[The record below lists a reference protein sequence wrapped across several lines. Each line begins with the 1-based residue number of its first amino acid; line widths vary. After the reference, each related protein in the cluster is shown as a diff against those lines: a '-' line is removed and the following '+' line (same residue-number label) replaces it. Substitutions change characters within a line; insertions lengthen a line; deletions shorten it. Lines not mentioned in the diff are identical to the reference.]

1 MDSRNNVSCNTF
13 NKQNR
18 AALCFKYLKTKRRLA
33 NITKNDLRIRFDRK
47 QRQQRLAFVFVL
59 SIMFNVL
66 ISRQCET
73 RERLI
78 WCKERSKHFW
88 NQTVKVVFKTNDWY
102 ENFRMRKETFEYLCN
117 KLRTYVS
124 KQQTKMRQPISVEER
139 VAVTLWYLSTG
150 SEFRTVA
157 WLFGISK
164 SSVCLIVRETCEA
177 IVHVLQKQMI
187 KLPKGDILDQVIEG
201 FEFRWGFPNCFG
213 AVDGTHIPVTPPSNC
228 RTDYFNRKG
237 SYSIIL
243 QGLVD
248 FKYLF
253 TDINVGWPGKVHDAR
268 VFRNSNIYTKGCQGT
283 LCPPRPRNINGT
295 DVPLVI
301 LGDPAYPLLPWLM
314 KPFPDNGRL
323 NDGQKT
329 FNYRQSRARMVVEN
343 AFGRLK
349 GRWRVL
355 LKRMEVSIDVAPI
368 ITSACCVLHNLCE
381 IWGEEFQDEWLAGVN
396 DNAANNA
403 HHPLERDNNARRIR
417 DAFVTYF
424 QTENN

>member
-1 MDSRNNVSCNTF
+1 MNSQENVSS
-13 NKQNR
+13 QNR
-18 AALCFKYLKTKRRLA
+18 RKAAIFLHRVKSKRLTKSR
-33 NITKNDLRIRFDRK
+33 KDDLREKFHRQQRK
-47 QRQQRLAFVFVL
+47 QRLAFVFVL
-59 SIMFNVL
+59 CLMFNIL
-66 ISRQCET
+66 ISRQNET

-88 NQTVKVVFKTNDWY
+88 NWTVKYVFKTNDWC
-102 ENFRMRKETFEYLCN
+102 ENFRMRKETFEFLCN
-117 KLRTYVS
+117 RLRNYIT
-124 KQQTKMRQPISVEER
+124 KQCTNMSQPISVEER
-139 VAVTLWYLSTG
+139 VAVTLWYLSAG
-150 SEFRTVA
+150 SGFRTVA

-164 SSVCLIVRETCEA
+164 SSVCTIVRETCDA
-177 IVHVLQKQMI
+177 IVQVLQKQMI
-187 KLPKGDILDQVIEG
+187 KLPKGDMLDRVIEG
-201 FEFRWGFPNCFG
+201 FEFKWGFPNCVG

-228 RTDYFNRKG
+228 RTDYYNRKG

-253 TDINVGWPGKVHDAR
+253 TDIYVGWPGKVHDAR
-268 VFRNSNIYTKGCQGT
+268 VFRNSSIYTKGCQGT
-283 LCPPRPRNINGT
+283 LFPPRPRNINGT

-329 FNYRQSRARMVVEN
+329 FNYRQSRARMVIEN

-355 LKRMEVSIDVAPI
+355 LKKMEVSIDIAPI

-396 DNAANNA
+396 ENVANNV
-403 HHPLERDNNARRIR
+403 HLRLDRDNSAKRIR
-417 DAFVTYF
+417 DAFVAHF
-424 QTENN
+424 QAENN